1 MAMNLEDVMAR
12 RTRSL
17 FLDANESLRIAPK
30 VIEIMANEMKKNT
43 NWIKNEIAN
52 FEKVAKNYII

>member
-17 FLDANESLRIAPK
+17 FLNAKESLRIAPK
-30 VIEIMANEMKKNT
+30 VLEIMAKEMKKDT
-43 NWIKNEIAN
+43 NWIKNESAN
-52 FEKVAKNYII
+52 FEKLAKNYIV